1 MSWLPCKRSKTL
13 TNPSVLT
20 KPTGGILVPGYDY
33 DMKIV
38 GSVLGSIIAFVI
50 PFGLTYSH
58 IVWYQSEYLALEIRA
73 AGSAIS
79 TTACWVANLVI
90 SVAYLSQLN
99 TLGAPGTYGL
109 YLGFVT
115 AGYIFIVF
123 CYPESKGLS
132 LEETTDIFS
141 DGFGVKKAHL
151 MLKQKQEIAQRL
163 REEGQV

>member
-1 MSWLPCKRSKTL
+1 M
-13 TNPSVLT
+13 
-20 KPTGGILVPGYDY
+20 PGYEY

-50 PFGLTYSH
+50 PFGLTYAH

-73 AGSAIS
+73 AGSAIA
-79 TTACWVANLVI
+79 TTACWIANLVI

-109 YLGFVT
+109 YLGFVV

-132 LEETTDIFS
+132 LEETTDIFT
-141 DGFGVKKAHL
+141 DDYGVKKAHL
-151 MLKQKQEIAQRL
+151 MLKQKKEIAQRL